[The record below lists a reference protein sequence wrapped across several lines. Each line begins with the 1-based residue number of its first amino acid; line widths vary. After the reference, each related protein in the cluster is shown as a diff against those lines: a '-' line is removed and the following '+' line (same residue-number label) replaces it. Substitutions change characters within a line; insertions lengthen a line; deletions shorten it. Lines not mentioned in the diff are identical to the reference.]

1 MALDAAGYATD
12 PNYGPSTIS
21 LMRDT
26 NRRLNDY
33 NFVYQPP
40 IPQEP
45 EPMRPDATVTALT
58 PRPVEQLLP
67 ISGMEQLDATRNL
80 METFAPVGVPL
91 TGMEQVDAAK
101 SLIGGFGVRPKRQYG
116 GKTPEYETEGGEV
129 ILSDPMMK
137 PIAIGQ
143 GKYTKM
149 NNGGQLYKANGP
161 SHNKG
166 GIPTAGGDG
175 GYV

>member
-1 MALDAAGYATD
+1 
-12 PNYGPSTIS
+12 
-21 LMRDT
+21 
-26 NRRLNDY
+26 LNKY

-40 IPQEP
+40 VAQEP
-45 EPMRPDATVTALT
+45 EVMRPDATVTALT

-80 METFAPVGVPL
+80 MEGFAPVGVPL
-91 TGMEQVDAAK
+91 TGLEQVDAAK
-101 SLIGGFGVRPKRQYG
+101 SFIGGFGARPKRQYG

-137 PIAIGQ
+137 PVAIGQ

-161 SHNKG
+161 SHNNG
-166 GIPTAGGDG
+166 GIPTAGGEG
-175 GYV
+175 GYVFSDALKFDPTSILKMLR